1 MSFDAGGRVGV
12 RSAKQIRNNLFAQRR
27 TTKKEGGTIPLGL
40 LEDRFDITE
49 FDEDNDRMD
58 KYMRKSAMY
67 NGPDSIFLEQDLP
80 RRNAATNAG
89 LLNLRLNG
97 SLGKVADQNHSE
109 MFIGFDPSDRYFGKD
124 PRGGN
129 EIPDHTIIADHMWM
143 RGKQYIKAMPV
154 DRQEDILIDTDNIYR
169 PIKIK
174 NDLFY
179 PLKDR
184 ARIFSTSLDGR
195 ENPKMKEHA
204 TNTHQLNLQD
214 ASIDLQSSQ
223 LEDMYR
229 APDYTTFK
237 SNQYMTDFGM
247 SVTDH
252 RIPVA
257 KYGDTRTAP
266 HLTTLDLYSSRQNN
280 QLSEHR
286 VKDEM
291 DKYNKNYHNV
301 ADPRLIAGIATR
313 LALSDNRTKD
323 SADNNG
329 VTSITPLS
337 TTKDIDRFVTEYT
350 SVKTGSYI
358 EHDTKGIY
366 NPVSYEGNSIGDM
379 LSKTTPDNRV
389 KRQTSDVRDRFI
401 SDNRHQV
408 NINNT
413 ALSLLQVA
421 DMKRGVDL
429 SNEKSIGMNK
439 LNRMVILSAVN
450 GAVSAAQNTQT
461 GQSKKYSGMSS
472 DSMSTVSYKD
482 AKVVGNV
489 SKLDELNDMGDIDNY
504 ESINTQAVRAG
515 NRDPVYSKTRD
526 ATIIPYDY
534 KTRTD
539 NSGDDGTYT
548 SNNKRSI
555 KGKRPSTNHIELTQ
569 KDSRTMIGKEF
580 LTPSKKNNRSMK
592 NISNS
597 INKLSVRESPSV
609 SST

>member
-40 LEDRFDITE
+40 LEDRYDITE
-49 FDEDNDRMD
+49 FDEDTDRMD
-58 KYMRKSAMY
+58 KYMRRSAMY

-109 MFIGFDPSDRYFGKD
+109 MFIGFDPSDIYFGKD

-129 EIPDHTIIADHMWM
+129 EIPDHTVIAEHMWM
-143 RGKQYIKAMPV
+143 RGKQYIKTMPV
-154 DRQEDILIDTDNIYR
+154 DRQQDIIPDAGSIYR
-169 PIKIK
+169 PIK
-174 NDLFY
+174 DRRDMFY
-179 PLKDR
+179 PVRDR
-184 ARIFSTSLDGR
+184 TRVFSTSLDGR
-195 ENPKMKEHA
+195 DNPKMKEQA
-204 TNTHQLNLQD
+204 TNTHQINMQD
-214 ASIDLQSSQ
+214 ASIDLPSSQ
-223 LEDMYR
+223 LEDVYR

-237 SNQYMTDFGM
+237 SNQYMNEFPM

-266 HLTTLDLYSSRQNN
+266 HLTELDLYSSRLNN
-280 QLSEHR
+280 QLTEHR

-291 DKYNKNYHNV
+291 DKYNNSYHNV

-323 SADNNG
+323 SADSNG
-329 VTSITPLS
+329 VTSITPSS
-337 TTKDIDRFVTEYT
+337 TTKDINRFVSEYT
-350 SVKTGSYI
+350 STKTGKYV

-366 NPVSYEGNSIGDM
+366 NSVSFEGNSIGDM
-379 LSKTTPDNRV
+379 LTKTTPDNRTR
-389 KRQTSDVRDRFI
+389 RQTGDLRDTFI
-401 SDNRHQV
+401 SDNRQQV

-413 ALSLLQVA
+413 ALSLLQVS
-421 DMKRGVDL
+421 DMRRGVDL

-439 LNRMVILSAVN
+439 INRMIVLSAVN
-450 GAVSAAQNTQT
+450 GAVSAAQNSQT
-461 GQSKKYSGMSS
+461 GQSKKYAGMPS
-472 DSMSTVSYKD
+472 DSISTISYKD

-489 SKLDELNDMGDIDNY
+489 SKLNEMHDIGDIDHF
-504 ESINTQAVRAG
+504 ESLNTPTVRSG
-515 NRDPVYSKTRD
+515 NRDPIYGKYTD
-526 ATIIPYDY
+526 TTIVPYDY
-534 KTRTD
+534 KTRMD

-548 SNNKRSI
+548 SNKRTG
-555 KGKRPSTNHIELTQ
+555 KGHRPS
-569 KDSRTMIGKEF
+569 S
-580 LTPSKKNNRSMK
+580 K
-592 NISNS
+592 NIETSHNDSKTMSGKDYSTPRKKSHKIHSISNNVS
-597 INKLSVRESPSV
+597 KLAVRETASR
-609 SST
+609 STT